1 VAPTVIVAAAVVI
14 LIVIRP
20 VEDSSTVRTTT
31 SAGDATGSGSAA
43 ATSRPGTGTVA
54 LGASSVRVPVQVDGY
69 GPAEVWSSPSSQR
82 TDGGGGG
89 GGGGGATYHV
99 LGPIEGVFE
108 GWLSVDVRSDP
119 ALHRALIAHD
129 PQAAL
134 QLLGQGDLDAQFVP
148 AGRWEVLSV
157 NRTEASSGADAGLP
171 DRAYDDWLFAVGGDQ
186 IVQVSSDQLD
196 GSEML
201 AFIARIE
208 GPTPETPT
216 TTTP

>member
-1 VAPTVIVAAAVVI
+1 VAPAVIVAAAVVI

-31 SAGDATGSGSAA
+31 SAGDPTGSGSAA
-43 ATSRPGTGTVA
+43 ATSRPGADTVA

-82 TDGGGGG
+82 AD
-89 GGGGGATYHV
+89 GGGATYHV

-119 ALHRALIAHD
+119 ALHRALTAHD
-129 PQAAL
+129 TQAAL

>member
-1 VAPTVIVAAAVVI
+1 VAPAVIVAAAVVI
-14 LIVIRP
+14 LIAIRP

-31 SAGDATGSGSAA
+31 SAGDPTGSGSAA
-43 ATSRPGTGTVA
+43 ATSRPDAGTVS
-54 LGASSVRVPVQVDGY
+54 LGASSVRVPVQVAGF
-69 GPAEVWSSPSSQR
+69 GPAEVWSAPSSQSA
-82 TDGGGGG
+82 D
-89 GGGGGATYHV
+89 GGGATYHV

-119 ALHRALIAHD
+119 ALHRALTAHD
-129 PQAAL
+129 TEAAL
-134 QLLGQGDLDAQFVP
+134 ELLGHGDLDAQFVP

-157 NRTEASSGADAGLP
+157 NRTGATPDADTGLP

-208 GPTPETPT
+208 GPTP
-216 TTTP
+216 